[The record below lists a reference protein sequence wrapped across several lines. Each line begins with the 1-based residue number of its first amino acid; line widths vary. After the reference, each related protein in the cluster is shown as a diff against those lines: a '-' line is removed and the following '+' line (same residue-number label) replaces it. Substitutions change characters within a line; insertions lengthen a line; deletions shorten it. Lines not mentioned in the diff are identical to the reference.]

1 MTVRSQPR
9 PPNIPRLPPVTSQ
22 HSSINPNHLLTSTI
36 RDYDDT
42 LRTTSKIMPEM
53 YVSVSGLNNH
63 QQFTN
68 RTYLEQILAH
78 YKNHNV

>member
-1 MTVRSQPR
+1 MTVRFQPR

-42 LRTTSKIMPEM
+42 LRTTSKIMPVM
-53 YVSVSGLNNH
+53 YVTGLKNH

-68 RTYLEQILAH
+68 RTYLELILAH
-78 YKNHNV
+78 YKNHNGR